1 MNPLATATDNVSS
14 VGSRAWDYRAAAGA
28 LVYVALY
35 VLLDWFSYVQPVL
48 KLGITPWNPQA
59 GLTLA
64 FLLMYGP
71 RWAPVTAGA
80 ALLSEVLVRESSP
93 VVPLV
98 LGASLWIAL
107 GYGVLAGLLRRWHL
121 DEPIR
126 TLGMAARFAGAAVG
140 TTLVLAGGY
149 VVLFVISGELPLTDA
164 IESLPRLWIGD
175 LTGILTL
182 TPLLIWA
189 ERWRGAVQAIRRH
202 RWEVLAQFVALSATL
217 WILFAVLND
226 QLRFFYPL
234 FVPVIWVALRW
245 GASGAML
252 PALATQIGLVIA
264 AQQTSLGPPPLI
276 DLQFFML
283 TLSLTALLLGAVV
296 TERADALRR
305 VAMREVEQRA
315 LLAMAPDGV
324 LAVDSSGQVLMANP
338 AALRLFG
345 EAASVQRA
353 AHLSDLIPGLRPQ
366 TSEGRATLE
375 GRRADGVTFPAEI
388 AWARLDAPANEGLLL
403 TVRDATE
410 RRRAETQL
418 RERDRALARAMRFAV
433 AGELASALAH
443 ELNQPITAL
452 VSYLRA
458 AEILAAPFEHEEERL
473 TATLGKAAREAIRA
487 SEVLRRLRDFYRGG
501 TIKSE
506 DVQIATLCHAVG
518 NGFQDRLKRAGTPL
532 VMQVDSSLP
541 TVRADATQLEIV
553 LHNLVSNAIDAVN
566 QVDRARRCIELEATR
581 VDGHIVVRVEDS
593 GPGIAPEV
601 AQKLFEPFVTSK
613 PDGMGL
619 GLALSRSLVRARGGE
634 LTFEPS
640 EKLGGASFVV
650 RLPVEYPADES
661 S

>member
-1 MNPLATATDNVSS
+1 MNQFATAGNEVSTAP
-14 VGSRAWDYRAAAGA
+14 GRQWDYRTTAGA
-28 LVYVALY
+28 SIYVALY

-64 FLLMYGP
+64 FLLVYGP
-71 RWAPVTAGA
+71 RWAPFTAGA
-80 ALLSEVLVRESSP
+80 ALVSEVLVRQSSP
-93 VVPLV
+93 ALPLV

-107 GYGVLAGLLRRWHL
+107 GYGLLAGRLRRWRL
-121 DEPIR
+121 EEPIR
-126 TLGMAARFAGAAVG
+126 TLATAARFAGAAIG

-149 VVLFVISGELPLTDA
+149 VVLFVISGELPVA
-164 IESLPRLWIGD
+164 HAFGSLPRLWIGD

-189 ERWRGAVQAIRRH
+189 DRWRDGVRLIRGH
-202 RWEVLAQFVALSATL
+202 PWTVLAQLVTLIGTL
-217 WILFAVLND
+217 WILFAILND
-226 QLRFFYPL
+226 ELRFFYPL
-234 FVPVIWVALRW
+234 FIPVIWIALRW
-245 GASGAML
+245 GAPGAIL
-252 PALATQIGLVIA
+252 AALAIQIGIVIA
-264 AQQTSLGPPPLI
+264 AQQKSVGPPLI
-276 DLQFFML
+276 DLQFLML

-296 TERADALRR
+296 AERAGALRK
-305 VAMREVEQRA
+305 VAMREAEQRA

-324 LAVDSSGQVLMANP
+324 LAVDSGGQVLMANP

-345 EAASVQRA
+345 GAGNGQPLAN
-353 AHLSDLIPGLRPQ
+353 LSDLIPGLQLQ

-375 GRRADGVTFPAEI
+375 GRRADGGTFPAEI
-388 AWARLDAPANEGLLL
+388 AWAHLDAAANDGLLL

-458 AEILAAPFEHEEERL
+458 AEILAAPFSREEERL
-473 TATLGKAAREAIRA
+473 TTTLGKAAQEAIRA

-501 TIKSE
+501 AIKSE
-506 DVQIATLCHAVG
+506 DVQIATLCQAVA
-518 NGFQDRLKRAGTPL
+518 NGFQDRLRRASTPL
-532 VMQVDSSLP
+532 VMQVDPSLP
-541 TVRADATQLEIV
+541 TLQADATQLEIV
-553 LHNLVSNAIDAVN
+553 LHNLVSNAIDAVG
-566 QVDRARRCIELEATR
+566 QVDPSRRCIELQAMC
-581 VDGHIVVRVEDS
+581 VDRRIVIRVEDA
-593 GPGIAPEV
+593 GAGIAAEV

-619 GLALSRSLVRARGGE
+619 GLAISRSLVRARGGE

-640 EKLGGASFVV
+640 EKLGGACFIV
-650 RLPVEYPADES
+650 RLPIDYPLDD
-661 S
+661 

>member
-1 MNPLATATDNVSS
+1 MKRLATATVSS
-14 VGSRAWDYRAAAGA
+14 VGSRAWDYRSAAGA
-28 LVYVALY
+28 LAYVALY

-71 RWAPVTAGA
+71 RWAPFTAAA
-80 ALLSEVLVRESSP
+80 ALLSEVLVRQSSP
-93 VVPLV
+93 VLPLV

-107 GYGVLAGLLRRWHL
+107 GYGLLAGLLRRWHL
-121 DEPIR
+121 EEPIR
-126 TLGMAARFAGAAVG
+126 TLGTAARFAGAAVG
-140 TTLVLAGGY
+140 TTLALAGGY
-149 VVLFVISGELPLTDA
+149 VVLFVISGELPLAHA

-182 TPLLIWA
+182 TPLLIRA
-189 ERWRGAVQAIRRH
+189 ERWRGWVQAIRRH
-202 RWEVLAQFVALSATL
+202 RWEVLAQSVALFGTMA
-217 WILFAVLND
+217 ILLAVLND

-234 FVPVIWVALRW
+234 FVPVIWIALRW
-245 GASGAML
+245 GASAAML
-252 PALATQIGLVIA
+252 PALAIQVGLVLA
-264 AQQTSLGPPPLI
+264 AQQKSLGPPLI

-315 LLAMAPDGV
+315 LLTMAPDGV
-324 LAVDSSGQVLMANP
+324 LAVDSHGQVLMANL

-353 AHLSDLIPGLRPQ
+353 AHLSDLIPGLRLQ

-375 GRRADGVTFPAEI
+375 GRRTDGVTFPAEI
-388 AWARLDAPANEGLLL
+388 AWARLDAPANGGLLL

-410 RRRAETQL
+410 RRRAEAQL

-458 AEILAAPFEHEEERL
+458 AEILAAPFSREEERL

-518 NGFQDRLKRAGTPL
+518 NAFQDRLKRAGTPL

-541 TVRADATQLEIV
+541 TLRADATQLEIV
-553 LHNLVSNAIDAVN
+553 LHNLVSNAIDAVS
-566 QVDRARRCIELEATR
+566 QVEQSRRCIELQATCVEGR
-581 VDGHIVVRVEDS
+581 IVVRVSDS
-593 GPGIAPEV
+593 GPGIAPDV

-619 GLALSRSLVRARGGE
+619 GLAISRSLVRARGGE
-634 LTFEPS
+634 LAFEPS
-640 EKLGGASFVV
+640 EKLGGAAFVV
-650 RLPVEYPADES
+650 RLPVES
-661 S
+661 SMDDLS